1 MQTSCATTTNTAFQS
16 LWRYSQQRWED
27 GTAGDSMTEQPGSRV
42 KERRCGDKDD
52 DEHPIDIGF
61 QFEILNIVLYK

>member
-1 MQTSCATTTNTAFQS
+1 
-16 LWRYSQQRWED
+16 
-27 GTAGDSMTEQPGSRV
+27 MTEQPGSRV

>member
-1 MQTSCATTTNTAFQS
+1 
-16 LWRYSQQRWED
+16 
-27 GTAGDSMTEQPGSRV
+27 MTEQLGSRV

-61 QFEILNIVLYK
+61 QFEILNIVLHK